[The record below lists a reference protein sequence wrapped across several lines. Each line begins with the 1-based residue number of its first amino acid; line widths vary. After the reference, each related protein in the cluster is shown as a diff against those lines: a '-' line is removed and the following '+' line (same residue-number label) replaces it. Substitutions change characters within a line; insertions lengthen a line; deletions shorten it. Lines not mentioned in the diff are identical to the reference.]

1 MRKIALLTHGWREDA
16 LCRAAAAKDRLM
28 SAGIDVVD
36 AQCTSDVVDA
46 ELLLVAG
53 GDGTILRGA
62 ELTRGTQVPILGINF
77 GHVGFLAEE
86 EPSSMD
92 EVITDVIEH
101 RWTIEDRMT
110 LDLDITLANGQVTRE
125 WAVNEASIEKAHN
138 ARTINLGMG
147 VDGRGLS
154 TYNADAA
161 LISTPTGS
169 TAYNFS
175 AQGPI
180 VWPDVEAMIF
190 NPIAAHALFTRPLV
204 VGPNSVIQVQVYSQ
218 NAVIW
223 CDGRRFIDLGDGAQ
237 IEARHSSERVYLARL
252 NDSPFSSRLVR
263 KFHLPVSGWRSMNTD
278 D

>member
-1 MRKIALLTHGWREDA
+1 MRKIALLTHEWRQDA
-16 LCRAAAAKDRLM
+16 LERARSAKERLGK
-28 SAGIDVVD
+28 AGITVVD
-36 AQCTSDVVDA
+36 ATCSSDVADA
-46 ELLLVAG
+46 ELLLMAG

-62 ELTRGTQVPILGINF
+62 EFTRGTKVPILGINF
-77 GHVGFLAEE
+77 GHVGFLAEA

-92 EVITDVIEH
+92 EVVTAVIEH
-101 RWTIEDRMT
+101 QWTVEDRMT
-110 LDLDITLANGQVTRE
+110 LDLDITLENGEVIHD
-125 WAVNEASIEKAHN
+125 WAVNEASIEKAHG
-138 ARTINLGMG
+138 ARTINLGIG

-175 AQGPI
+175 AQGPV

-204 VGPNSVIQVQVYSQ
+204 VGPNSVIQVQVYSRD
-218 NAVIW
+218 AIIW
-223 CDGRRFIDLGDGAQ
+223 CDGRRPVDVVGGAQ

-263 KFHLPVSGWRSMNTD
+263 KFHLPVAGWRKRGAD